1 MQNYQHANRSDSAK
15 AGINRKRIMQQKRHA
30 HAQSSSQPTVN
41 YTSEYDS
48 ETSDIAWS
56 NFMTFYED
64 CQSPTNQPVINTEN
78 TRILHNKGNQTRHII
93 SARHK
98 QPHYSSTS
106 GLEKN
111 QLSTHLNILYYIVT
125 RYPIVRPPAIIQFRA
140 ALHNDQTFIEIPPFY
155 HEQWA
160 PNYPQEVRF
169 KYNGATYP
177 IRVQQHRGRC
187 FFADGL
193 TDFRVDLKI
202 YESIIINFFACDDN
216 TIFYLHFTPPLNQQT
231 CGRPILHSRQHIWT
245 TEITQWLAQ
254 EYWRPRILIEIARVM
269 GTLIA
274 LDEFTR
280 SSSFGHFARVL
291 VDIDLLGNMPN
302 EISVERDSYA
312 FFSSINYEKLPLFC
326 NFCNNIGHVV
336 TNYNKKAS

>member
-1 MQNYQHANRSDSAK
+1 MQNYQHAKRSDSAK

-111 QLSTHLNILYYIVT
+111 QRKKNLTLIEIEQPWHINQRSLKDYPTMPYPQDINLTSYLQNNLT

-140 ALHNDQTFIEIPPFY
+140 ALHNDQKYPHSTMNNGHQIT
-155 HEQWA
+155 HKRSGSNTMEQ
-160 PNYPQEVRF
+160 
-169 KYNGATYP
+169 P
-177 IRVQQHRGRC
+177 IQ
-187 FFADGL
+187 
-193 TDFRVDLKI
+193 
-202 YESIIINFFACDDN
+202 YESNN
-216 TIFYLHFTPPLNQQT
+216 TEADVFLQMDSQT
-231 CGRPILHSRQHIWT
+231 S
-245 TEITQWLAQ
+245 E
-254 EYWRPRILIEIARVM
+254 
-269 GTLIA
+269 
-274 LDEFTR
+274 
-280 SSSFGHFARVL
+280 
-291 VDIDLLGNMPN
+291 
-302 EISVERDSYA
+302 
-312 FFSSINYEKLPLFC
+312 
-326 NFCNNIGHVV
+326 
-336 TNYNKKAS
+336 